1 MLTTT
6 GIIVMTG
13 YTLTMLYSVVYD
25 TTRKTSQRIGK
36 ALLATGEGILLFQ
49 GSVWFLGLSLSAIA
63 LSSMMLLLSTEA
75 REVLRDALAEIGA
88 VGDKAV
94 DKAIYTA
101 IVMTSLV
108 VLGLYGVMVT
118 WGIA

>member
-13 YTLTMLYSVVYD
+13 YTLTMLYSIVYD
-25 TTRKTSQRIGK
+25 TTRRTSQRTGK
-36 ALLATGEGILLFQ
+36 ILLATGEGILLFQ
-49 GSVWFLGLSLSAIA
+49 GSLWFLGLSLSAIV
-63 LSSMMLLLSTEA
+63 LSSMMLMFNAGA
-75 REVLRDALAEIGA
+75 REVLRDALAEVGA
-88 VGDKAV
+88 VDDKVV

-101 IVMTSLV
+101 VVMTSLIV
-108 VLGLYGVMVT
+108 IGLYGVMVT